1 MEKKSIRIGIL
12 AYCITQ
18 SSPRY
23 KNCSEVRKMFK
34 SGAALYQKEIATKD
48 INDLKVTTYLVLL
61 YILNRLCCPIWC
73 HTSSKYLITG
83 EMLFPPITC
92 VGQSKN
98 SQFPRLESNL
108 RPSTAPQWLRWA
120 KPSLDSKVT
129 HAQHNIILG
138 SEKSK
143 TSISLPDSKLTV
155 FPSLFPQTTD
165 SWWSRSLRWNEERFS
180 IKGRLLSIP

>member
-73 HTSSKYLITG
+73 HTSSQYLITG
-83 EMLFPPITC
+83 ERCYFL
-92 VGQSKN
+92 
-98 SQFPRLESNL
+98 
-108 RPSTAPQWLRWA
+108 
-120 KPSLDSKVT
+120 PSLAWDNRK
-129 HAQHNIILG
+129 IL
-138 SEKSK
+138 SFQDWNP
-143 TSISLPDSKLTV
+143 TS
-155 FPSLFPQTTD
+155 
-165 SWWSRSLRWNEERFS
+165 
-180 IKGRLLSIP
+180 GHRLHHSDYGEQSHH